1 MDIQMEVQKIHHQF
15 GVTEKANYEIQKLF
29 DKAIKEAVTEALSQH
44 DVSGQFIKPLVWDDE
59 PKEKHVYKRVS
70 VAYVSLPVQGD
81 WKSHIAICDE
91 EDYGFKATVWLMNG
105 GFGIAKYCRTIEE
118 AKVEVAKWWADFVGG
133 LLNNP

>member
-1 MDIQMEVQKIHHQF
+1 MIHSS
-15 GVTEKANYEIQKLF
+15 
-29 DKAIKEAVTEALSQH
+29 TEAPMTQNLCY
-44 DVSGQFIKPLVWDDE
+44 GQFIKPLVWDDE
-59 PKEKHVYKRVS
+59 PKENHVYKCVS

-91 EDYGFKATVWLMNG
+91 GDYAFKATVWLMNG

-133 LLNNP
+133 FLNCP